1 MKRIVCFFILLPSV
15 ILHAQ
20 TLNPILTAFPSLRI
34 PASSRGLSMGDC
46 GIASAVENQQLYYN
60 AAKTAFTS
68 NFHQASVSYLPW
80 ASAISED
87 SHFLNANY
95 VGNLSNTSALGLAI
109 NYLNLGTLPV
119 RDDNGAT
126 LATYTAREYSMAASY
141 AVQLTGNHSLGLAL
155 RFIGSQ
161 PVQAIPVGGF
171 VPEGKNIFS
180 VSADLS
186 YYGFHSINSSGS
198 KIQWGAMIGNLGS
211 KVGLSGITQ
220 KTYLPTNFGIGFG
233 YTQMNSGSADQFTV
247 AMDLNKLLVPTPGG
261 KHPDASVLQSLF
273 SSFTDATAS
282 EELAEIRVST
292 GLEYG
297 FADQFFLRG
306 GISLENRLK
315 GNRKFLGLGVGYK
328 GILMDQ
334 SWGIDFHYL
343 VPVGNLAAISP
354 FQQSLGIT
362 LKFGVGNFD

>member
-1 MKRIVCFFILLPSV
+1 MKIISFMLFAISNIAVN
-15 ILHAQ
+15 AQ

-46 GIASAVENQQLYYN
+46 GIASAVENQQLFYN

-87 SHFLNANY
+87 SHFINANY
-95 VGNLSNTSALGLAI
+95 VGNLSNTSALGLVI
-109 NYLNLGTLPV
+109 SYLNLGTLPV

-141 AVQLTGNHSLGLAL
+141 AVQLAGNHSLGLAL

-161 PVQAIPVGGF
+161 SAPAIPVGGF

-180 VSADLS
+180 VCADLS

-198 KIQWGAMIGNLGS
+198 KIQWGAVISNLGP
-211 KVGLSGITQ
+211 KIGLSGFSQ
-220 KTYLPTNFGIGFG
+220 KTNLPTNLGIGFA
-233 YTQMNSGSADQFTV
+233 YTQMNDGSADQFTL
-247 AMDLNKLLVPTPGG
+247 AMDLNKLLLPTPGG
-261 KHPDASVLQSLF
+261 KHPDASVLQSIF
-273 SSFTDATAS
+273 SSFTDAPAS

-306 GISLENRLK
+306 GVSLENRLK

-328 GILMDQ
+328 GTLMDQ

-343 VPVGNLAAISP
+343 VPMGNLAAVSP
-354 FQQSLGIT
+354 FQQSFGVT
-362 LKFGVGNFD
+362 LKFGIGNFD